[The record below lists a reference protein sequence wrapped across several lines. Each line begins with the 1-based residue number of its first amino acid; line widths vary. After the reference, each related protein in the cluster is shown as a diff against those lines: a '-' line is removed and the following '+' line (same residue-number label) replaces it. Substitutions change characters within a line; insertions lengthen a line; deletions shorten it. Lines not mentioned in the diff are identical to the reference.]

1 MIKFFRKIRQRLLTE
16 NKFSKYLL
24 YAIGEVMLVVIGI
37 LIALQLNMWSDD
49 RKAQVQF
56 EGFIKQLKVDVE
68 TAIKNAEHAANYSRE
83 QSTRTQNIIDYLLD
97 PKSTIDFESY
107 KEAIDMAGRYGII
120 VTNVGNLGKLL
131 SGDIDDIYRNQPLI
145 LKVQELQTNL
155 LVKEEVASRFTQ
167 KLEIYQ
173 GQFIEFSSRMYLSN
187 YAKQGDESWKYDA
200 EILRKSP
207 QFMETIKNLQF
218 YYSVYSNFGDAIAED
233 LKNFKERLDNMK

>member
-1 MIKFFRKIRQRLLTE
+1 MIKFFRRIRKQLLTE

-24 YAIGEVMLVVIGI
+24 YAIGEIVLVVIGI

-49 RKAQVQF
+49 LKAQVQY
-56 EGFIKQLKVDVE
+56 EGFTQQLKVDVE
-68 TAIKNAEHAANYSRE
+68 TAIKNAEVAAQYSRE

-107 KEAIDMAGRYGII
+107 KEAMEMAGRYGII

-131 SGDIDDIYRNQPLI
+131 SGDLDDIYRNPALVR
-145 LKVQELQTNL
+145 KVQELQTKL
-155 LVKEEVASRFTQ
+155 LVKEEITDRFTQ

-173 GQFIEFSSRMYLSN
+173 GQVIEFSNRIELSN
-187 YAKQGDESWKYDA
+187 YLKQGDASWINDI
-200 EILRKSP
+200 EILKKSP

-218 YYSVYSNFGDAIAED
+218 YYRVYSNFGDKIAED
-233 LKNFKERLDNMK
+233 LKKFKEHLDTMK